1 MVLQMTRAAR
11 GSIDR
16 SATLAVAL
24 ARASVPLAGN
34 FAMAAQLLRLLL
46 LVCCVVAPLIAAA
59 SPTLD
64 RIRDSGTITFAYR
77 DHAAPFSYTD
87 RDGRVRG
94 YSTELCM
101 AVAATIQQTLKL
113 PSLKI
118 VWQPVDAAN
127 RLEAVKSGRAD
138 AECGTTTITLSRMKD
153 VDFSLPI
160 FVDGGSVLVRSK
172 SKIAKLGDLRGRKI
186 AVIGGTTTEQA
197 LVAAFAV
204 LDAQATLVPVTD
216 AAEGA
221 RLLAAGKVD
230 GYAGDRIV
238 LASIK
243 LNSPAG
249 RDFALLGNDFS
260 YEPYG
265 IVVRRDDSDF
275 RLAVN
280 RALVDLYKH
289 GGIDPIFQRWLAPL
303 GPPGPL
309 LHSMFY
315 LSSLPD

>member
-1 MVLQMTRAAR
+1 MDLPVTAR
-11 GSIDR
+11 S

-24 ARASVPLAGN
+24 ARPIGSLTSALK
-34 FAMAAQLLRLLL
+34 MAAHLLRVLLL
-46 LVCCVVAPLIAAA
+46 ICCVAASPGAAA
-59 SPTLD
+59 SSTLD
-64 RIRDSGTITFAYR
+64 RVRETGTITFAYR

-94 YSTELCM
+94 YSAELCT
-101 AVAATIQQTLKL
+101 AVAASIQQSLKL
-113 PSLKI
+113 PTLKV

-127 RLEAVKSGRAD
+127 RLDAVASGRVD

-160 FVDGGSVLVRSK
+160 FVDGGSVLVRAK
-172 SKIAKLGDLRGRKI
+172 SRIAKLADLRGRKI
-186 AVIGGTTTEQA
+186 AVIAGTTTEQA
-197 LVAAFAV
+197 LVAAFGV
-204 LDAQATLVPVTD
+204 VDAHATLVPIAD
-216 AAEGA
+216 AVQGA
-221 RLLAAGKVD
+221 ALLAAGKVD

-238 LASIK
+238 LADIK
-243 LNSPAG
+243 LRSPSG
-249 RDFALLGNDFS
+249 RDFALLGVDFS

-265 IVVRRDDSDF
+265 IVIRRDDPDF

-280 RALVDLYKH
+280 RALVDLYKR

-309 LHSMFY
+309 LHSMYY

>member
-1 MVLQMTRAAR
+1 MT
-11 GSIDR
+11 
-16 SATLAVAL
+16 
-24 ARASVPLAGN
+24 
-34 FAMAAQLLRLLL
+34 AQLLRLLL
-46 LVCCVVAPLIAAA
+46 LVCCGVAPLIAAA

-101 AVAATIQQTLKL
+101 AVAAAIQQTLKL

-118 VWQPVDAAN
+118 AWQPVDAAT
-127 RLEAVKSGRAD
+127 RLDAVQSGRAD
-138 AECGTTTITLSRMKD
+138 AECGTTTITLSRMKE

-160 FVDGGSVLVRSK
+160 FVDGASVLVRSK
-172 SKIAKLGDLRGRKI
+172 SRIAKLADLRGRKI

-197 LVAAFAV
+197 LVAAFAM

-216 AAEGA
+216 AEEGA

-230 GYAGDRIV
+230 GFAGDRIV

-243 LNSPAG
+243 LRSPAG
-249 RDFALLGNDFS
+249 RDLALLGSDFS

-265 IVVRRDDSDF
+265 IVVRRDDPDF

>member
-1 MVLQMTRAAR
+1 MSAHSLRA
-11 GSIDR
+11 
-16 SATLAVAL
+16 
-24 ARASVPLAGN
+24 
-34 FAMAAQLLRLLL
+34 LLF
-46 LVCCVVAPLIAAA
+46 VCCVAASAIVVA

-64 RIRDSGTITFAYR
+64 RIRDSGSITFAYR
-77 DHAAPFSYTD
+77 DQAAPFSYAD

-94 YSTELCM
+94 YSTELC
-101 AVAATIQQTLKL
+101 AAIAAAIQQALKL

-118 VWQPVDAAN
+118 VWQAVDAAH
-127 RLEAVKSGRAD
+127 RLEAVQSGRAD
-138 AECGTTTITLSRMKD
+138 AECGTTTITLARMKD

-160 FVDGGSVLVRSK
+160 FVDGGSVLVRAK
-172 SKIAKLGDLRGRKI
+172 SRIGKLVDLRGRKI
-186 AVIGGTTTEQA
+186 AVIAGTTTEEA
-197 LVAAFAV
+197 LVAALAV
-204 LDAQATLVPVTD
+204 LDAHATLVPVAD
-216 AAEGA
+216 PAEGSA
-221 RLLAAGKVD
+221 LLAAGKVD

-238 LASIK
+238 LASLK
-243 LNSPAG
+243 LRSPASPE
-249 RDFALLGNDFS
+249 LVVLGTDFS

-265 IVVRRDDSDF
+265 IVLRRDDPDF

-315 LSSLPD
+315 LNSLPD